1 MVIGQELDRA
11 RIEGLLDQCLLT
23 DAEFAQGPAAWALL
37 DDPLPPVEM
46 ETEDL
51 EVGET
56 ES

>member
-1 MVIGQELDRA
+1 MDLNNLIILLPLFGSVIIG
-11 RIEGLLDQCLLT
+11 LT

-37 DDPLPPVEM
+37 DDPLPPAEM